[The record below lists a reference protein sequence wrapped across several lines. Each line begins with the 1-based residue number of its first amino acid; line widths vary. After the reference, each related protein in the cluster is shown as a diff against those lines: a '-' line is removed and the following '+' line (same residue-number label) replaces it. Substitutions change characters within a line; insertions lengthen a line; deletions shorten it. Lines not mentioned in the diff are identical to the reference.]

1 MGNLLDSNSLLL
13 PILKCFKNV
22 VVLKSLLNHQPPIF
36 FKKIK
41 NKQINKKAT
50 LLFFHFKYWLHP
62 ENAARDSLGGC
73 CNIIEI
79 MRLTL
84 LLVLMNN

>member
-36 FKKIK
+36 FKKK
-41 NKQINKKAT
+41 KKKKAT
-50 LLFFHFKYWLHP
+50 HLFYHFKYWLHP